1 MKILTGIV
9 TSNKMKKTVVVK
21 IERMVNH
28 AKYKKLI
35 KRDQS
40 FKAHTE
46 KALKVGDKVKIQE
59 CKRKS
64 KDKYFEVI

>member
-1 MKILTGIV
+1 MKIFTGTV
-9 TSNKMKKTVVVK
+9 TSIKMKKTVVVK
-21 IERMVNH
+21 VERKVSH
-28 AKYKKLI
+28 PKYKKLI

-46 KALKVGDKVKIQE
+46 KELKVGDKVQIQE
-59 CKRKS
+59 CKRRS